1 MRKIMS
7 MLMDAEDFLHA
18 IVDLEDAI
26 SGCED
31 IAEFR
36 YNITEA
42 GGESFME
49 FIDEFGRD
57 TANYIIDTAWND
69 YWSEYV

>member
-1 MRKIMS
+1 MGQIKS
-7 MLMDAEDFLHA
+7 MLMTAEDFLHV
-18 IVDLEDAI
+18 IVDLEECI

-42 GGESFME
+42 GGEEFMAL
-49 FIDEFGRD
+49 IDEFGRD
-57 TANYIIDTAWND
+57 VVNYIIDTAWND

>member
-1 MRKIMS
+1 MGKIKS

-42 GGESFME
+42 GCESFME